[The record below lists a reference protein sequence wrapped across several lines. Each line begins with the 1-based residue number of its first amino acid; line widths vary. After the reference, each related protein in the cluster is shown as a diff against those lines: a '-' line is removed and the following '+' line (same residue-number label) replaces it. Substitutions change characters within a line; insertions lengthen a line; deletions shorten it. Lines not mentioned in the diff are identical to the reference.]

1 MKEESEESGQ
11 GNFTLT
17 MLIAM
22 VVGSMVGAGVFSLP
36 HRFAA
41 SAGVFSTLI
50 AWLIAGVG
58 MFMLALVFQ
67 NLANRRPDIDA
78 GVFAYAKEGF
88 GDFPGFLSA
97 YGYWASACVGN
108 VFYWVL
114 IKATLGA
121 VFPVFGD
128 GNTVIAVAISSVMIW
143 CFHFMVLR
151 GVKEAASIN
160 KIVTIAKIL
169 PLLFFV
175 VVVIFALDPDVF
187 MANFWS
193 LESLTFSG
201 IYEQVIAT
209 MMVTVFVFIGIE
221 GASVYSRYA
230 RDRRDVGRATV
241 LGFLGVLALFASITV
256 LSFGILPRSE
266 LAALSDPSVGSV
278 LATVVGGWGAV
289 LVGAGLIVSVLGAYL
304 AWTLMCAEVLFLA
317 AKNKDMPRFLTKE
330 NANEVPSSALLLSS
344 AMIQTILVITIFSDD
359 ALTLALTLSAALA
372 LIPYLLSGAYALK
385 LTLTRETYET
395 DQSARKKDLLVAA
408 LATLYGIFLIYAAG
422 ATLLLLACI
431 VYSSGIVLYVK
442 ARKEQNLTLFNN
454 PEKVLLVLVVAGA
467 IAGMAALL
475 SGTVDYQDEDTAIGV
490 SAEIDYIKQ
499 IQEGTMFHPEGGSHD
514 N

>member
-1 MKEESEESGQ
+1 MAEKNERIP

-41 SAGVFSTLI
+41 SSGVLATLI
-50 AWLIAGVG
+50 AWLVSGLG

-67 NLANRRPDIDA
+67 NLANRKPDIDA

-114 IKATLGA
+114 IKATLSA
-121 VFPVFGD
+121 VFPAFGD
-128 GNTVIAVAISSVMIW
+128 GNTVIAVAISSAMIW
-143 CFHFMVLR
+143 VFHFMVLR
-151 GVKEAASIN
+151 GVKEAASVN
-160 KIVTIAKIL
+160 KIVTIAKLL

-175 VVVIFALDPDVF
+175 VVVMFAFQLDVF
-187 MANFWS
+187 KANFWGT
-193 LESLTFSG
+193 ENVTAG
-201 IYEQVIAT
+201 DIYQQVKAT

-230 RDRRDVGRATV
+230 KNRRDVGRATV
-241 LGFLGVLALFASITV
+241 IGFLGVLALFASITM
-256 LSFGILPRSE
+256 LSYGILPRVE

-278 LATVVGGWGAV
+278 LASVVGDWGAL

-317 AKNKDMPRFLTKE
+317 AKNQDMPKFLAKE
-330 NANEVPSSALLLSS
+330 NTNNVPSNALLLTS
-344 AMIQTILVITIFSDD
+344 AMIQTILIITIFSDD
-359 ALTLALTLSAALA
+359 ALTLALTLAAALS

-385 LTLTRETYET
+385 LTLTKETYEVDKAT
-395 DQSARKKDLLVAA
+395 LKNDLIVAS

-422 ATLLLLACI
+422 SKLLLLSCI
-431 VYSSGIVLYVK
+431 IYASGIVLYVV
-442 ARKEQNLTLFNN
+442 ARKEQKLKLFNN
-454 PEKVLLVLVVAGA
+454 REKGLFVVVVAGA
-467 IAGMAALL
+467 IAGIISLF
-475 SGTVDYQDEDTAIGV
+475 SGTIDYKDDDSAIGI
-490 SAEIDYIKQ
+490 STEIDYIKQ
-499 IQEGTMFHPEGGSHD
+499 IEED
-514 N
+514 NMYKPKRSPYEN

>member
-1 MKEESEESGQ
+1 MQENEERSQ

-67 NLANRRPDIDA
+67 NLASRKPDIDA

-121 VFPVFGD
+121 VFPAFGD

-143 CFHFMVLR
+143 AFHFMVLR

-175 VVVIFALDPDVF
+175 VVVLFAFNPAVF

-193 LESLTFSG
+193 MESLTFSG

-241 LGFLGVLALFASITV
+241 IGFLGVLALFASITV

-278 LATVVGGWGAV
+278 LATVVGDWGAV
-289 LVGAGLIVSVLGAYL
+289 FVGAGLIVSVLGAYL

-330 NANEVPSSALLLSS
+330 NANKVPSNALLLSS

-359 ALTLALTLSAALA
+359 ALTLALTLAAALS

-395 DQSARKKDLLVAA
+395 DQSTHKKDLLVAA

-431 VYSSGIVLYVK
+431 IYSSGIVLYVK
-442 ARKEQNLTLFNN
+442 ARREQNLALFNN
-454 PEKVLLVLVVAGA
+454 REKVLFVLVVTGA
-467 IAGMAALL
+467 IAGIVALF
-475 SGTVDYQDEDTAIGV
+475 SGTVDYKDEDTAIGV

-499 IQEGTMFHPEGGSHD
+499 IDEDTMFHLKGDSND